1 MSGMTSVAVRILDKE
16 YHVACPEEERA
27 ALLASAEMLN
37 RRMKEIRDS
46 GKVVGLDRMAV
57 MVALNLSHELLQLR
71 RAFEE
76 IDGEVGERARSMW
89 QRMDELLGAVRQ
101 FEF

>member
-1 MSGMTSVAVRILDKE
+1 MNLASVTVKILEKE
-16 YHVACPEEERA
+16 YQVACPEEERA
-27 ALLASAEMLN
+27 ALLQSADTLN

-57 MVALNLSHELLQLR
+57 MVALNLANELLQLQK
-71 RAFEE
+71 AFEE
-76 IDGEVGERARSMW
+76 IDGEVGERAREMRR
-89 QRMDELLGAVRQ
+89 RMDDVLGAVRQ